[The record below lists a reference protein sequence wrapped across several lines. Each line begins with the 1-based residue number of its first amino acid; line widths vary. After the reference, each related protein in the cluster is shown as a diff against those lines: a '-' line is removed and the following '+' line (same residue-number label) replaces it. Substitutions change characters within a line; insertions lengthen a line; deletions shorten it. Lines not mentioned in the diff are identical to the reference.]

1 MGIRNTQYIVQRHH
15 NTDHEHFHIVYNR
28 IDNDLKLI
36 WSIIKLQVEYKKL
49 KDKYKLT
56 YGEKENKVNR
66 RNSKAY
72 HGTDNGSAS
81 LRSHIPHQWP
91 TRVDLTTLVDVLSKT
106 FNVQINNLEQYRN
119 TLTNSNLSPI
129 YFLNILRN
137 NLIEYSRLQACRPA
151 GLNVNHREHEDSTR
165 EVQMPLNFQASS
177 PARTRYA
184 QRKSEMPNRYF
195 RVTRM
200 ITLLL
205 LFLKRGNADDV

>member
-81 LRSHIPHQWP
+81 LRSHIPHQWL

-106 FNVQINNLEQYRN
+106 FNGPDQ
-119 TLTNSNLSPI
+119 
-129 YFLNILRN
+129 
-137 NLIEYSRLQACRPA
+137 
-151 GLNVNHREHEDSTR
+151 
-165 EVQMPLNFQASS
+165 
-177 PARTRYA
+177 
-184 QRKSEMPNRYF
+184 
-195 RVTRM
+195 
-200 ITLLL
+200 
-205 LFLKRGNADDV
+205 